1 MIHKCILVS
10 LLICCGII
18 YGKTQTTYSKLYP
31 LIPYKASNF
40 NAVLVTDT
48 AYFMI
53 GVVSDSLPPYHPKP
67 IFVRTDTDGNVQ
79 VVKMYKDGSKNY
91 ETWHQGMYFD
101 DIGNIVTNGYIFNH
115 SDRKENFFIRYLQ
128 TGEVDTII
136 HMDYS
141 VSNTDVNYSMLMDK
155 DKNFIIPVNSN
166 PHWYAVNV
174 LFKLDHYGNVN
185 DKKTYNPN
193 NGNLLLIRMD
203 TTQNGFIL
211 GGWQAPAGPVK
222 NGIHQTII
230 VEFDTLGNKIWE
242 YQSPIDEDWTG
253 TLGGIVSNDKDEII
267 YVSGKGYLFDTF
279 AISDVFKNKWYATKL
294 GKDKK
299 IIWRT
304 SIPTFSDNSVEG
316 SRFWNILKLRD
327 NMSYISMGML
337 ADSITGIY
345 SWITKFS
352 DDGEILW
359 NRNYKME
366 SDTNGY
372 QYEIRDMA
380 EDKEGNLIA
389 VGERLDLIRQG
400 FNTQQGYLMKLDQ
413 YGCLTPGCHLV
424 STKDKYKEDF
434 YLKIYPNPASDFIS
448 FYIDEDTKLN
458 QYCIRDMKGQLIK
471 GIVSLMPDI
480 HYVIQTH
487 DFISGSYIIQF
498 LKDGHLVKSEKF
510 IISH

>member
-1 MIHKCILVS
+1 MS
-10 LLICCGII
+10 LLVCCGII

-31 LIPYKASNF
+31 LKPYPAANF
-40 NAVLVTDT
+40 NAVLATDT

-79 VVKMYKDGSKNY
+79 VVKMYKNGSKNY

-101 DIGNIVTNGYIFNH
+101 DNGNIVTNGYIFNH
-115 SDRKENFFIRYLQ
+115 PDKKENFFIRYLQ

-141 VSNTDVNYSMLMDK
+141 LSNTDVSYSMLMDK

-166 PHWYAVNV
+166 PHWYATNV
-174 LFKLDHYGNVN
+174 LFKLDYYGNVI

-203 TTQNGFIL
+203 TTRNGFVL

-267 YVSGKGYLFDTF
+267 YVSGKGYINDPNGV
-279 AISDVFKNKWYATKL
+279 SDYFNYNWYATKI
-294 GKDKK
+294 DRNRN
-299 IIWRT
+299 IIWRIL
-304 SIPTFSDNSVEG
+304 IPSTTESPAEAC
-316 SRFWNILKLRD
+316 RFWNILKLKD
-327 NMSYISMGML
+327 NVSYITMGMDFKYEPRYFGWL
-337 ADSITGIY
+337 A
-345 SWITKFS
+345 KFS
-352 DDGEILW
+352 DDGQLIWTRKYNVEDRKSI
-359 NRNYKME
+359 
-366 SDTNGY
+366 G
-372 QYEIRDMA
+372 YEIRDLA
-380 EDKEGNLIA
+380 EDTNGNLIA
-389 VGERLDLIRQG
+389 VGERLQWDTIG
-400 FNTQQGYLMKLDQ
+400 FNAQQAWLMKLDQ

-448 FYIDEDTKLN
+448 FYIDEYTKLN
-458 QYCIRDMKGQLIK
+458 QYCIRDVKGQLVK
-471 GIVSLMPDI
+471 EVRSLLPDI
-480 HYVIQTH
+480 HYVIHTH
-487 DFISGSYIIQF
+487 DFPSGMYIIQF
-498 LKDGHLVKSEKF
+498 LKDGQIVKSEK
-510 IISH
+510 IIVSH